1 MNIAIGGDH
10 ATVILK
16 KTIVEMLKQEGYDV
30 TDFGTFTSES
40 VDYPD
45 YGQQVAEAVAAGEFE
60 KGIVICGT
68 GIGISISANKVKGI
82 RCALCSDV
90 FSAKATRLHNDSNIL
105 ALGERNTGVGVAL
118 EIVKAW
124 LETPFS
130 GDARHQRRIDKITAI
145 EEKYFK

>member
-1 MNIAIGGDH
+1 MKIAIGGDH
-10 ATVILK
+10 ATVIIK
-16 KTIVEMLKQEGYDV
+16 KTIVDMLKQEGHEV
-30 TDFGTFTSES
+30 FDFGTFTTES
-40 VDYPD
+40 VDFPD
-45 YGQQVAEAVAAGEFE
+45 YGQKVAEAVASGEFE
-60 KGIVICGT
+60 RGIVICGT

-90 FSAKATRLHNDSNIL
+90 FSAKATRLHNDTNVL

-124 LETPFS
+124 IDTPFS
-130 GDARHQRRIDKITAI
+130 GDERHVRRVGKIMAI